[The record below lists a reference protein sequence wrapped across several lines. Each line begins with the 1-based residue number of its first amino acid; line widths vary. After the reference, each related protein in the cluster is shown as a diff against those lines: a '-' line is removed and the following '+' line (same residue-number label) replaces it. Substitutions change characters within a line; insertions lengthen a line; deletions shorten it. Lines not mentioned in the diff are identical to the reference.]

1 MKNFFQKIKEYGIR
15 RAFLYFTVRIP
26 LQLKVFFFKCILSDN
41 KVIARNLKITQP
53 TQFVGRGTI
62 ELDNVFVGIWP
73 SPNLFNGVS
82 YFEARS
88 SGATL
93 KIGGGTFINN
103 NAVIIVDRTSVSIGN
118 NCLIGP
124 NFFATDSDFHGLS
137 IKNRINGLYDC
148 SPVIIGDNVFIGEGV
163 RVLKGVTIGRGAVVG
178 SGSLVTKNV
187 APNTIVAG
195 VPAKKISDVEV

>member
-1 MKNFFQKIKEYGIR
+1 MINYFKKIKKYDVR
-15 RAFLYFTVRIP
+15 RVFLYFIVRVP
-26 LQLKVFFFKCILSDN
+26 LQLKVNFYKYILSDN

-53 TQFVGRGTI
+53 TQFIGRGKI
-62 ELDNVFVGIWP
+62 ELSNVFIGIWP

-88 SGATL
+88 LNATL

-103 NAVIIVDRTSVSIGN
+103 SAVIIVDKTSVYIGN

-137 IKNRINGLYDC
+137 IRNRVNGLYDC

-163 RVLKGVTIGRGAVVG
+163 RVLKGVTIGGGAVVG

-187 APNTIVAG
+187 APNTVVAG
-195 VPAKKISDVEV
+195 VPARKISDVEV

>member
-1 MKNFFQKIKEYGIR
+1 MINFFKKIKKYGVR
-15 RAFLYFTVRIP
+15 RAFLYFIVRIP
-26 LQLKVFFFKCILSDN
+26 LRLKVFFYKCILSDN

-53 TQFVGRGTI
+53 TQFVGLGKI
-62 ELDNVFVGIWP
+62 ELNNVFIGIWP

-88 SGATL
+88 LSATL

-103 NAVIIVDRTSVSIGN
+103 NAVIIVDKTGVFIGD
-118 NCLIGP
+118 NCLIGS

-137 IKNRINGLYDC
+137 IENRVNGIYDC
-148 SPVIIGDNVFIGEGV
+148 SPVIIENDVFIGEGV
-163 RVLKGVTIGRGAVVG
+163 RILKGVTIGRGAVVG

-187 APNTIVAG
+187 APNTVVAG
-195 VPAKKISDVEV
+195 VPAKKISDIEV